1 MVTGFEGWIN
11 RRPSIGRCAES
22 SLFLKKKYVTYSLFA
37 ANIPGYMLTYN
48 LSYAFTPD
56 TNVTGLLLQQNISK
70 ALGGQGVNGET
81 PDYVDG
87 ALLANDNEFF
97 FYGGLPLQNTI
108 QYADPTAHGLYV
120 YQAYQYGAKKPLFD
134 PGLHRLDN
142 LPNSVSQFV
151 TFGGAANAPSENL
164 AWYFSGQTSQS
175 GKSIFQN
182 YNATTRASRITN
194 SLITLDMT
202 IQGDETWSN
211 KTTTVKGRASPAL
224 VWVPVGTKGI
234 LVALGGVTFPYYD
247 NAGQRSDNVTASV
260 RRLVRF
266 GPL

>member
-1 MVTGFEGWIN
+1 
-11 RRPSIGRCAES
+11 
-22 SLFLKKKYVTYSLFA
+22 
-37 ANIPGYMLTYN
+37 MLTYN
-48 LSYAFTPD
+48 LSYAFTSD

-70 ALGGQGVNGET
+70 ALGGQGVNGDT
-81 PDYVDG
+81 PNYVDG
-87 ALLANDNEFF
+87 ALLANDDEFF
-97 FYGGLPLQNTI
+97 FYGGLPLENTI
-108 QYADPTAHGLYV
+108 QYADPTAHSLYT
-120 YQAYQYGAKKPLFD
+120 YQAYQYGAKKPLFE

-182 YNATTRASRITN
+182 YNETTRPSRITN

-202 IQGDETWSN
+202 TQGDEKWSN
-211 KTTTVKGRASPAL
+211 KTTTAKGRANPAL
-224 VWVPVGTKGI
+224 VWVPVGTQGI
-234 LVALGGVTFPYYD
+234 LVALGGVVFPYYD
-247 NAGQRSDNVTASV
+247 NASDRSDNATASV
-260 RRLVRF
+260 RCLVGF